1 MNEDQLRL
9 KAMLFARKECG
20 TLPATLVNDEP
31 NYSIAESD
39 MAALLYQFCIDNV
52 GKVTG

>member
-9 KAMLFARKECG
+9 SAMLFVRKEAS

-31 NYSIAESD
+31 RYSIAESD
-39 MAALLYQFCIDNV
+39 MVSLLYQFCIDNA